1 MEREEKALLAK
12 TDEIAIIF
20 LWIITATLFL
30 ASLTISVI
38 TLLLIPL
45 WGTFFVTGLWIISG
59 VLMLSSLVTLLALLA
74 YKQKQT
80 EESKQI
86 VISWK

>member
-20 LWIITATLFL
+20 LLIITATLFL
-30 ASLTISVI
+30 ASLTIPVI

-45 WGTFFVTGLWIISG
+45 WGTFFVAGLWIISG
-59 VLMLSSLVTLLALLA
+59 VLMLSSLATLLLLIA
-74 YKQKQT
+74 YKQKQA

-86 VISWK
+86 VIS